1 MKRILSAL
9 LAGALAAA
17 VLVCPALAA
26 DAAPW
31 VQISG
36 RSVSIQDVPERC
48 SGIQLTLTL
57 DKEAPSSFSFNS
69 AVSSGDAHAVCTAA
83 GKELTLYVTSK
94 GLLGQNGSVALG
106 SLADSGF
113 TVKSVSG
120 LKLIGMDSAGFG
132 SGGTVTYDSVEVK
145 SVSGQGGSSSG
156 PGGSWGGGSSGGG
169 VARYPVGTAAGS
181 GGALQISSTHAAQG
195 ETVTVTATPDAGWL
209 LSSLTVTGSG
219 GQGVSAASLGGGKWS
234 FTMPGCAVTVSAAFS
249 PAQGSLPF
257 NDVGQD
263 DWFREAVAYV
273 YGAGLMNGTDP
284 ARFGPEDTTTRGMI
298 VTILH
303 RYEGAPG
310 AGASSFRDVAPD
322 AYYAVPVAWA
332 AGSGVVNGVEPELF
346 GPEQLITREQMAAI
360 LYRYAQHKGMD
371 VSRKADLS
379 AYADAGQV
387 SAYAGDAMAWAV
399 GTGLIAGVDSRTLQP
414 GGSATR
420 AQVATILMRFCR
432 LA

>member
-36 RSVSIQDVPERC
+36 RSVSLQDVPERC

-263 DWFREAVAYV
+263 DWFREAGAYV
-273 YGAGLMNGTDP
+273 YGAGLMNGTAHHSGADGGHPLPLRPAPGDGREPEGGSVRLRRRGPGQRLRRGRHGLGGGHGADRRRGQPHPP
-284 ARFGPEDTTTRGMI
+284 ARR
-298 VTILH
+298 LRH
-303 RYEGAPG
+303 PG
-310 AGASSFRDVAPD
+310 SGGHHPD
-322 AYYAVPVAWA
+322 AVLQT
-332 AGSGVVNGVEPELF
+332 G
-346 GPEQLITREQMAAI
+346 
-360 LYRYAQHKGMD
+360 
-371 VSRKADLS
+371 LS
-379 AYADAGQV
+379 A
-387 SAYAGDAMAWAV
+387 
-399 GTGLIAGVDSRTLQP
+399 
-414 GGSATR
+414 
-420 AQVATILMRFCR
+420 
-432 LA
+432 

>member
-17 VLVCPALAA
+17 VLVCPALA
-26 DAAPW
+26 DDPAPW
-31 VQISG
+31 LQVSG
-36 RSVSIQDVPERC
+36 RSVSLQDVPERC

-57 DKEAPSSFSFNS
+57 NKEAPSSFSFNR

-94 GLLGQNGSVALG
+94 GLLSQNGSVSLG
-106 SLADSGF
+106 SLADAGF
-113 TVKSVSG
+113 TVQSVSG

-234 FTMPGCAVTVSAAFS
+234 FTMPGCAVTVSAAF
-249 PAQGSLPF
+249 F
-257 NDVGQD
+257 
-263 DWFREAVAYV
+263 
-273 YGAGLMNGTDP
+273 
-284 ARFGPEDTTTRGMI
+284 
-298 VTILH
+298 
-303 RYEGAPG
+303 
-310 AGASSFRDVAPD
+310 
-322 AYYAVPVAWA
+322 
-332 AGSGVVNGVEPELF
+332 LF
-346 GPEQLITREQMAAI
+346 
-360 LYRYAQHKGMD
+360 
-371 VSRKADLS
+371 
-379 AYADAGQV
+379 
-387 SAYAGDAMAWAV
+387 
-399 GTGLIAGVDSRTLQP
+399 
-414 GGSATR
+414 
-420 AQVATILMRFCR
+420 
-432 LA
+432 